1 MATTGIKY
9 PVYAVISGFP
19 DGAKPTYNPSKAGVL
34 GKAIKADIT
43 LNFAEGSLYADD
55 ALAEY
60 ATKFQNGTISA
71 GFDELTPQKY
81 ADILGYRIDA
91 TGGANILRKG
101 AKDTAPYC
109 GFGYYK
115 TKVIDG
121 VIKFQAKVFYKVK
134 FRESGDNAET
144 AAENINFQTLELG
157 ATILPV
163 TGFNEDDYTEEQI
176 FTTESAAK
184 TYLHTVLGITGT
196 PSTRS
201 APSETS
207 SDSGTKGGK

>member
-1 MATTGIKY
+1 MATIGIKH

-60 ATKFQNGTISA
+60 ATKFQNGTITS
-71 GFDELTPQKY
+71 GYDELTPQKY
-81 ADILGYRIDA
+81 ADILGYRLDA
-91 TGGANILRKG
+91 TGGSTILRKG
-101 AKDTAPYC
+101 AKDKAPYC
-109 GFGYYK
+109 GYGYFK
-115 TKVIDG
+115 TKMIDG
-121 VIKFQAKVFYKVK
+121 VTKFQAKVFYKVM
-134 FRESGDNAET
+134 FRENGDNAET

-163 TGFNEDDYTEEQI
+163 IGFNEDDYCEEQI
-176 FTTESAAK
+176 FTTESAAI
-184 TYLHTVLGITGT
+184 TYLHSVLGITGT

-201 APSETS
+201 APSETT
-207 SDSGTKGGK
+207 DSGTKGGK

>member
-1 MATTGIKY
+1 MATIGIKH

-34 GKAIKADIT
+34 GKATKADVT

-101 AKDTAPYC
+101 AKDTSPYC

-121 VIKFQAKVFYKVK
+121 VKKFQAKIFYKVM

-176 FTTESAAK
+176 FTTESAAI

-201 APSETS
+201 APSETT
-207 SDSGTKGGK
+207 DSGTKGGK